1 MKFAGRIWV
10 ADNEPNE
17 RFTLYTRGNVGEVFP
32 HVMTALTGTLI
43 GDAIQKGQVDV
54 FVEMGVLRRDEV
66 VGPSVGTGV
75 FGGYLYMSGS
85 AMRLFGVR
93 MPGMSPSDADEQ
105 VMGSATDM
113 PPYRRAKGDRSV
125 RASLRLTFHLLKM
138 MRSPDLQPLAQARI
152 DARAWLTTL
161 PDMNTASDVQL
172 LEWLETYPPRI
183 GASMKRLLFFSG
195 LAAAP
200 RVLLD
205 RALARPR
212 MPAGIANRIVGGT
225 GDVDSA
231 QLAQRV
237 WALSRIV
244 TGDETVSAAFD
255 DGLDNIA
262 VRTRDTPLKPAV
274 DAFLADHGHRGNDE
288 YELATPA
295 WAMDPTPVYAL
306 IDRLRRAPADRDPVA
321 IARRLAA
328 DADAALT
335 QAVELLPRHWRWMA
349 QRCAHVSRQGSIGRE
364 RAKDVLV
371 LENLGA
377 RLVLHELV
385 RRAARRGG
393 PTDVRTAF
401 CVTASELPAFV
412 ADPAEFA
419 DTIAERAE
427 RHRYLDERIPPEWF
441 EGHISDPT
449 TWPRRGEAEPAAP
462 APGSILSGIAVSGGR
477 ASGPARVIH
486 DPNDPR
492 GLEPGEVL
500 VCAITDPSWTPL
512 FLTAA
517 AVVCDTGA
525 VQSHAAIVAREL
537 GIPAVLSVPAITAVG
552 DGTILH
558 VDGDAGTVRV
568 ASDEFWQHSESKE
581 A

>member
-1 MKFAGRIWV
+1 MNA
-10 ADNEPNE
+10 
-17 RFTLYTRGNVGEVFP
+17 
-32 HVMTALTGTLI
+32 
-43 GDAIQKGQVDV
+43 
-54 FVEMGVLRRDEV
+54 
-66 VGPSVGTGV
+66 
-75 FGGYLYMSGS
+75 S

-93 MPGMSPSDADEQ
+93 MPGMSASDADEQ

-113 PPYRRAKGDRSV
+113 PRYRRAKGDRSV
-125 RASLRLTFHLLKM
+125 RASLRLTRYLLKM
-138 MRSPDLQPLAQARI
+138 MRSPDLQPLAQARV

-161 PDMNTASDVQL
+161 PDLNDASDEQL

-200 RVLLD
+200 RGLLD
-205 RALARPR
+205 RALDRPG
-212 MPAGIANRIVGGT
+212 MPVGLANRIVGGT
-225 GDVDSA
+225 GDIDSA

-237 WALSRIV
+237 WALSRLV
-244 TGDETVSAAFD
+244 TGDERVSAAFD
-255 DGLDNIA
+255 DGLDDIA
-262 VRTRDTPLKPAV
+262 VRTQDSPLKPGV
-274 DAFLADHGHRGNDE
+274 DGFLADHGHRGNDE

-328 DADAALT
+328 DANEALT

-349 QRCAHVSRQGSIGRE
+349 QRCARVSRQGSIGRE
-364 RAKDVLV
+364 RAKDILV

-377 RLVLHELV
+377 RLALHELV

-393 PTDVRTAF
+393 PTDVCTAF

-412 ADPAEFA
+412 ADPDEFA

-441 EGHISDPT
+441 DGNIPDPS
-449 TWPRRGEAEPAAP
+449 TWTRRGEAEPEVPAA
-462 APGSILSGIAVSGGR
+462 GSVLSGIAVSGGR

-552 DGTILH
+552 DGTMLH
-558 VDGDAGTVRV
+558 VDGDAGTVQV
-568 ASDEFWQHSESKE
+568 G
-581 A
+581 

>member
-1 MKFAGRIWV
+1 
-10 ADNEPNE
+10 
-17 RFTLYTRGNVGEVFP
+17 
-32 HVMTALTGTLI
+32 MTALTGTLI
-43 GDAIQKGQVDV
+43 GDAIQRGQVEL
-54 FVEMGVLRRDEV
+54 FVEMGVLRPDEV

-75 FGGYLYMSGS
+75 FGGYLYLNGS

-93 MPGMSPSDADEQ
+93 MPGMSASDADEQ
-105 VMGSATDM
+105 VMGATTGM
-113 PPYRRAKGDRSV
+113 PTYRQVKGDRSV
-125 RASLRLTFHLLKM
+125 RASIRLTRYLLKM

-152 DARAWLTTL
+152 EARAWLTTM
-161 PDMNTASDVQL
+161 PDLDAASDDQL
-172 LEWLETYPPRI
+172 LDWLQTYPPRI

-200 RVLLD
+200 RGLLD
-205 RALARPR
+205 RALDRPR
-212 MPAGIANRIVGGT
+212 VPAGIANRIVGGT

-231 QLAQRV
+231 QLAQRL
-237 WALSRIV
+237 WALSRLV
-244 TGDETVSAAFD
+244 AGDPTVSAAFD
-255 DGLDNIA
+255 EGLDNIV
-262 VRTRDTPLKPAV
+262 VRTHDSPLKPAI

-288 YELATPA
+288 YELATPS
-295 WAMDPTPVYAL
+295 WGMEPTPVYAL

-321 IARRLAA
+321 IGRRLAA

-335 QAVELLPRHWRWMA
+335 QAVELLPRHQRWMA
-349 QRCAHVSRQGSIGRE
+349 QRCARVSRQGSIGRE

-393 PTDVRTAF
+393 PADVRSAF

-412 ADPAEFA
+412 AQPGDFSG
-419 DTIAERAE
+419 TIAERAQ
-427 RHRYLDERIPPEWF
+427 RHRYLDERLPPEWF
-441 EGHISDPT
+441 EGHIPDPT
-449 TWPRRGEAEPAAP
+449 TWPLRSEAGPPAPAAG
-462 APGSILSGIAVSGGR
+462 AILSGIAVSGGR

-537 GIPAVLSVPAITAVG
+537 GIPAVLSVVAITGVA
-552 DGTILH
+552 DGTMLH

-568 ASDEFWQHSESKE
+568 G
-581 A
+581 